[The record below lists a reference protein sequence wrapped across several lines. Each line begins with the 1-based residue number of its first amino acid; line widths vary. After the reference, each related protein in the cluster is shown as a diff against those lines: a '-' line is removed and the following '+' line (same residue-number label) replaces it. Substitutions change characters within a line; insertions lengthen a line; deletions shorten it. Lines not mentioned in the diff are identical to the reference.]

1 MHPHNPGSYL
11 GNLDE
16 AFTWIS
22 KKVLQEGVMSVV
34 SYNPAE
40 ICHHLERRLTNPTAI
55 LDSHKIAPITAR
67 EHTTVH
73 DGTRTI
79 QISEASNGNLYIVDL
94 LGARFQANPERF
106 RELWQYYLDRWYA
119 NYLDHDVSKRGP

>member
-1 MHPHNPGSYL
+1 MQEHRHGSYL

-22 KKVLQEGVMSVV
+22 KKVLQAGVMSVV

-55 LDSHKIAPITAR
+55 LDPKKLAPVTGR
-67 EHTTVH
+67 EHDMVH
-73 DGTRTI
+73 AGTIKIDSAPDGKL
-79 QISEASNGNLYIVDL
+79 SVVDMNGAKFLSDTKE
-94 LGARFQANPERF
+94 FCK
-106 RELWQYYLDRWYA
+106 LWQHYLNLWWA
-119 NYLDHDVSKRGP
+119 NKRP

>member
-1 MHPHNPGSYL
+1 MNPHNHGSYL

-22 KKVLQEGVMSVV
+22 RQVIQQGVMSVV

-55 LDSHKIAPITAR
+55 LDSHKIAPITGR
-67 EHTTVH
+67 EHTIVH
-73 DGTRTI
+73 DGTGTI
-79 QISEASNGNLYIVDL
+79 QITEATNGNLYIVDS
-94 LGARFQANPERF
+94 LGAKFQANPERF
-106 RELWQYYLDRWYA
+106 RELWQYYLDRWY
-119 NYLDHDVSKRGP
+119 SKQ